1 MIFEIIKFITCFQDI
16 VNNLFT
22 SQNFSTMDVNSDGS
36 LTIDEF
42 FDELMAMPWPVP
54 AGTYLQ
60 AYSGSSDVSILN
72 AALCICDTD
81 SSASLDIN
89 EMTTDQ
95 CQLVQNWMLGKVSL
109 QGVDSLW
116 SDSTFIPVDWVL
128 GIIVVDLCYF
138 ALFEDF
144 SL

>member
-1 MIFEIIKFITCFQDI
+1 MCLRSWFTRNIKFIICFQDI

-22 SQNFSTMDVNSDGS
+22 SQNFSTIDVNSDGS

-42 FDELMAMPWPVP
+42 FDELMTMPWPIP

-81 SSASLDIN
+81 NSATLDIN
-89 EMTTDQ
+89 EINTDQ
-95 CQLVQNWMLGKVSL
+95 CQLVQDWMLGQIIS
-109 QGVDSLW
+109 GVYFTMGDSNG
-116 SDSTFIPVDWVL
+116 DGFIDIQEALAAFQLL
-128 GIIVVDLCYF
+128 G
-138 ALFEDF
+138 
-144 SL
+144 